1 MPKTIADLKNATG
14 LMVCDGLDVAMRVV
28 NQQARQIQSAIIE
41 GQSAGAGATLAF
53 GEDTKAIKNLES
65 LKASFDSKID
75 SMVSEIKAAK
85 EMSVDAD
92 QLEMAGVGKAYS
104 LPAAIPMGDQ

>member
-1 MPKTIADLKNATG
+1 MPKTISDLRNVTG
-14 LMVCDGLDVAMRVV
+14 LIICEGLDTVMKSV

-53 GEDTKAIKNLES
+53 GEDKKAVRNLES
-65 LKASFDSKID
+65 LKATLDARICA
-75 SMVSEIKAAK
+75 MIAEINSAK

-92 QLEMAGVGKAYS
+92 QLEMAGHGKAYS
-104 LPAAIPMGDQ
+104 LPPAIPMGDL

>member
-1 MPKTIADLKNATG
+1 MPKTINDLRNVTG
-14 LMVCDGLDVAMRVV
+14 LIVYDNLDTAMRLV

-41 GQSAGAGATLAF
+41 GQSAGAGSTLAF
-53 GEDTKAIKNLES
+53 GEDVKAIKNLES
-65 LKASFDSKID
+65 LKASFDAKIQAAID
-75 SMVSEIKAAK
+75 EIRSAK

-104 LPAAIPMGDQ
+104 LPPAIPMGDQ

>member
-1 MPKTIADLKNATG
+1 MPKTIKDLKNVTG
-14 LMVCDGLDVAMRVV
+14 LIVYDDLDVAMKIV

-53 GEDTKAIKNLES
+53 GEDAKTIRNLES
-65 LKASFDSKID
+65 LKASFDSKIQTMID
-75 SMVSEIKAAK
+75 DIKNAR

-92 QLEMAGVGKAYS
+92 QLEMGGVEKAYA
-104 LPAAIPMGDQ
+104 LPPAIPMGDN

>member
-1 MPKTIADLKNATG
+1 MPKTINDLRNVTG
-14 LMVCDGLDVAMRVV
+14 LIICDGLDIVMKTV

-53 GEDTKAIKNLES
+53 GEDAKTIKNLQS
-65 LKASFDSKID
+65 LKASVDARICA
-75 SMVSEIKAAK
+75 MIGEIEQAK

-92 QLEMAGVGKAYS
+92 QLEMGGVGKAYA
-104 LPAAIPMGDQ
+104 LPGAIPMGDN

>member
-1 MPKTIADLKNATG
+1 MPKTIKDLRNVTG
-14 LMVCDGLDVAMRVV
+14 LIVCDGLDTVMRSV

-53 GEDTKAIKNLES
+53 GEDSKAIRNLCS
-65 LKASFDSKID
+65 LRATVDAKLDALI
-75 SMVSEIKAAK
+75 SEIKGAK

-92 QLEMAGVGKAYS
+92 QLEMAGQDKAYA
-104 LPAAIPMGDQ
+104 LPPAIPMGDQ

>member
-1 MPKTIADLKNATG
+1 MPKTLNDLKNVTG
-14 LMVCDGLDVAMRVV
+14 LVVYENLDTAMKIV

-53 GEDTKAIKNLES
+53 GEDVKAIKNLES
-65 LKASFDSKID
+65 LKASFDAKIQAAID
-75 SMVSEIKAAK
+75 EIKGAR

-92 QLEMAGVGKAYS
+92 QLDMAGVGKSYA
-104 LPAAIPMGDQ
+104 LPVAVPFGDQ

>member
-1 MPKTIADLKNATG
+1 MPKTIKDLKNVTG
-14 LMVCDGLDVAMRVV
+14 LIICDGLDSVMKTV

-53 GEDTKAIKNLES
+53 GEDLKTIKNLNS
-65 LKASFDSKID
+65 LKASFDARICA
-75 SMVSEIKAAK
+75 MVKEIEDAK

-92 QLEMAGVGKAYS
+92 QLEMGGVEKAYA
-104 LPAAIPMGDQ
+104 LPTAIPMGDD